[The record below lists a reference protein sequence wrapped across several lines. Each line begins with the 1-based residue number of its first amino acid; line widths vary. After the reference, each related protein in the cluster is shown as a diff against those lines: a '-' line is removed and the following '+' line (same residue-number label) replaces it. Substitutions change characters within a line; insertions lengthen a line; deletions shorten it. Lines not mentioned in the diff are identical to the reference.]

1 MSARVRW
8 LTVRANHRAVRR
20 VVVLTMMVAI
30 LGVVAGGTAR
40 SLGAAAPAI
49 RTAGTAGAVLAK
61 VRANG
66 CPGTRAVVNGV
77 RTCLRLGRRCS
88 HAYRADYLSA
98 GRDCVRSRGRYVL
111 RRASFAALRQGR
123 VLALPPSGLPSFTQA
138 LWDFDRTVA
147 PLPGVHVPAGAVG
160 REASGT
166 GAIAFLDRFRN
177 RLTRRQRAVLNRVL
191 NPAGPLVPVPAA
203 PALASAS
210 VHAVSA
216 AGLGD
221 LPAIVGEAKGRLAA
235 HGMVFKH
242 PIALKLLTSN
252 KGLEQ
257 MNTLAQWL
265 YGGGSNCLIEVRPS
279 GARAPLIE
287 KRRFVL
293 HELMHCAAAEQVN
306 NRTEFDREP
315 AYVDEGLPEWGAYR
329 VAMEWQGALGGGDWW
344 STYLDSPQLS
354 LLTRSYDA
362 VGFWSLLEHEGVNVW
377 GSQPALVKHG
387 ATGSAAAA
395 LQAAEAAAP
404 PTFESDWGT
413 TLATKSA
420 LGPPWDLA
428 GPGMPPRTE
437 PSASLGNGDAWG
449 HAVGAAGAYEGR
461 VDISADVIRV
471 QSVSSVRGQIRDSAG
486 NDQAIPTDQRFCT
499 DGNGC
504 QCPDGTKL
512 GYTAL
517 PPGETRIGFADAAR
531 TGSVVI
537 TGESLDQHCKTRH
550 KGGLEILVEPGLSVL
565 ATFRSGTCS
574 VAKGRF
580 EAKAKDGAWS
590 IEVHIGNFGKYSQV
604 YTLQHGTDP
613 GFTLKGPRGT
623 YSNAFAAPNHA
634 PEFGQIH
641 FGTNPIKM
649 SLGFEYAWNASGTD
663 AVLPLGVM
671 NCTRPKR

>member
-1 MSARVRW
+1 
-8 LTVRANHRAVRR
+8 
-20 VVVLTMMVAI
+20 MMVAI
-30 LGVVAGGTAR
+30 VAGIAGSTAR
-40 SLGAAAPAI
+40 SPATAAAAI
-49 RTAGTAGAVLAK
+49 RTAGTAGAVSAK
-61 VRANG
+61 VNAHR

-111 RRASFAALRQGR
+111 HRASFAALRQGR

-166 GAIAFLDRFRN
+166 GAIAYLDRFRN

-191 NPAGPLVPVPAA
+191 HPAGPVVAIPAA
-203 PALASAS
+203 PALASAP
-210 VHAVSA
+210 VHAVTA
-216 AGLGD
+216 VGLGD
-221 LPAIVGEAKGRLAA
+221 LPAIVQQAKARLAA

-242 PIALKLLTSN
+242 RIGLTLLSTN
-252 KGLEQ
+252 QGLEQ
-257 MNTLAQWL
+257 MDTLAQWL
-265 YGGGSNCLIEVRPS
+265 FGVGSQCVIEVRPS
-279 GARAPLIE
+279 GARAPLFE
-287 KRRFVL
+287 RRRFVL
-293 HELMHCAAAEQVN
+293 HELMHCAAAEQVR
-306 NRTEFDREP
+306 NRTEWDRQP
-315 AYVDEGLPEWGAYR
+315 AYLEEGLPEWGAYR

-344 STYLDSPQLS
+344 SVYLDSPQLS

-377 GSQPALVKHG
+377 GSQAALVKQG
-387 ATGSAAAA
+387 ATGNAAAP

-413 TLATKSA
+413 TLATTSA
-420 LGPPWDLA
+420 LGPAWDLA

-437 PSASLGNGDAWG
+437 PSASLGNGDSWG
-449 HAVGAAGAYEGR
+449 HAVSAAGAYEGR
-461 VDISADVIRV
+461 VNISADVIRV
-471 QSVSSVRGQIRDSAG
+471 QSVSSVQGQIRDSAG
-486 NDQAIPTDQRFCT
+486 NDQAIPTDLRYCT

-517 PPGETRIGFADAAR
+517 PPGETRIGFADVAR
-531 TGSVVI
+531 KGSVVI

-550 KGGLEILVEPGLSVL
+550 KGGLEILADRGLSVL

-574 VAKGRF
+574 VVKGRF
-580 EAKAKDGAWS
+580 EAKARDGAWS
-590 IEVHIGNFGKYSQV
+590 IEVHIGNFGTYRQA

-613 GFTLKGPRGT
+613 GFTIKGPRGT
-623 YSNAFAAPNHA
+623 FSNAFAAPNHG

-641 FGTNPIKM
+641 FATKPIKM
-649 SLGFEYAWNASGTD
+649 SLGFEYAWNASSTD

-671 NCTRPKR
+671 NCTRPKL